1 MLSINLDGLESN
13 VKPAMK
19 NTMKYLQRAQDVF
32 YSMTIPSDF
41 SYASTL
47 RGMPGTISNIHS
59 RVSANERW
67 LENAISNF
75 SVAENSNSNLLNDI
89 SGLLDGLNFSEA
101 LKNISATT
109 SNKEEESNPVVDFFN
124 FLGDVLDTVG
134 PAVTDF
140 GNFLMNGVEMAAET
154 ASNIGN
160 DFLSF
165 LSGAW
170 DTACDWGGNVI
181 NFFQNDLPVMIDDA
195 GAAISNVWSYLCENT
210 ILGDIIDLGE
220 CVFAS
225 VINTL
230 GAVFKGVVG
239 LGESLFDVIVFLNTG
254 TATVFT
260 GAWDGLSYLGSM
272 FMGDTSNWESL
283 TGKMWS
289 GVMGFIAEDHVEN
302 AYRDFYQN
310 NAIGQ
315 WLDENAHEWFKSDS
329 QLLGMVS
336 GVTEILG
343 ILALTYLTGGIFG
356 VGFAATSATIGGGA
370 AFGQML
376 ETSWGGMRDSSMVG
390 IEEMYQNGQISKEEY
405 QNIVAIRSLS
415 DEDIRELEQLYKDG
429 LIIQEDYELIMQI
442 REMPE
447 DWRNFDNW
455 LEGVRVAGIAG
466 LSEGLQWWLGSKIA
480 GLNLSGNMFANGG
493 TRVVLDSLTGG
504 ADKPLRALLDSMSS
518 GKSFDEALEEIGGWE
533 AVGQDF
539 LIALGLSAAG
549 EAVNIHRTNSLED
562 RLNSLQSFDSLDDS
576 TKKRVQ
582 ELLERDSSNNNINN
596 MNDTQLNK
604 YISEILINRESQ
616 IDEAA
621 KYLYG
626 NQSGNISDQV
636 RKKIANGID
645 SINRTG
651 LLDNLDE
658 NTATS
663 IRNLIMEDYFN
674 NKINLEDIPNLDIG
688 SYLNT
693 LNTQKI
699 SNILKNM
706 DMDSTFEYLSKGNG
720 KYGVDQGLFTT
731 LEQRD
736 PVAYQEIKNKLMKEY
751 GFSAYDSERFMQ
763 IVDAV
768 GACPYA
774 RTANVIC
781 DYFKDMP
788 EKFEEIFG
796 FPLYKKNANG
806 VWELNDA
813 ELLADLYYW
822 GNTQG
827 EGAVLIKLDEN
838 GNAVINEDAIRMDDG
853 QISMVM
859 QRGSSWEELSD
870 YLASKTDNI
879 QCESNEILNYTNF
892 GSKENIINDLKGR
905 IDNGEILSVGFG
917 PNDPNI
923 PIRFEN
929 AETGA
934 IVSNVRGGHW
944 VKIIDVTDDGL
955 IVSSWGIKCFVS
967 FDDLINNSQFSFIS
981 DSISIK

>member
-1 MLSINLDGLESN
+1 M
-13 VKPAMK
+13 
-19 NTMKYLQRAQDVF
+19 
-32 YSMTIPSDF
+32 
-41 SYASTL
+41 
-47 RGMPGTISNIHS
+47 
-59 RVSANERW
+59 
-67 LENAISNF
+67 
-75 SVAENSNSNLLNDI
+75 
-89 SGLLDGLNFSEA
+89 
-101 LKNISATT
+101 
-109 SNKEEESNPVVDFFN
+109 
-124 FLGDVLDTVG
+124 
-134 PAVTDF
+134 
-140 GNFLMNGVEMAAET
+140 
-154 ASNIGN
+154 
-160 DFLSF
+160 
-165 LSGAW
+165 
-170 DTACDWGGNVI
+170 
-181 NFFQNDLPVMIDDA
+181 A
-195 GAAISNVWSYLCENT
+195 GA
-210 ILGDIIDLGE
+210 GE
-220 CVFAS
+220 
-225 VINTL
+225 
-230 GAVFKGVVG
+230 GA
-239 LGESLFDVIVFLNTG
+239 EYY
-254 TATVFT
+254 
-260 GAWDGLSYLGSM
+260 W
-272 FMGDTSNWESL
+272 
-283 TGKMWS
+283 GK
-289 GVMGFIAEDHVEN
+289 
-302 AYRDFYQN
+302 Q
-310 NAIGQ
+310 
-315 WLDENAHEWFKSDS
+315 
-329 QLLGMVS
+329 
-336 GVTEILG
+336 
-343 ILALTYLTGGIFG
+343 
-356 VGFAATSATIGGGA
+356 
-370 AFGQML
+370 
-376 ETSWGGMRDSSMVG
+376 RDSSMEG
-390 IEEMYQNGQISKEEY
+390 IERLYDRGEISREEY
-405 QNIVAIRSLS
+405 NTIIKIRNLS
-415 DEDIRELEQLYKDG
+415 DEEWEQVELKYNNGE
-429 LIIQEDYELIMQI
+429 ISQEEYEVMEEI

-447 DWRNFDNW
+447 DWKSTENLFKG
-455 LEGVRVAGIAG
+455 LGYAG
-466 LSEGLQWWLGSKIA
+466 LTGLWEGSQWYIGGKLLGWSPTNNTVLNSLFRIGIDTAFNAGDPVYRA
-480 GLNLSGNMFANGG
+480 GLE
-493 TRVVLDSLTGG
+493 
-504 ADKPLRALLDSMSS
+504 ALLD
-518 GKSFDEALEEIGGWE
+518 GEDFGETFEKQGGWD
-533 AVGQDF
+533 AV
-539 LIALGLSAAG
+539 LINSIIGLVGSAGG
-549 EAVNIHRTNSLED
+549 EAFDAHNSKKLTNRINNL
-562 RLNSLQSFDSLDDS
+562 DSIKGLDDS
-576 TKKRVQ
+576 TSRRIKEILDQENRKKIIDFNKMTDIQ
-582 ELLERDSSNNNINN
+582 LNQHILELLNNRN
-596 MNDTQLNK
+596 
-604 YISEILINRESQ
+604 SQ
-616 IDEAA
+616 IDDIA

-626 NQSGNISDQV
+626 DQSGNISDQV
-636 RKKIANGID
+636 KSKIANGVD
-645 SINRTG
+645 AINRTG
-651 LLDNLDE
+651 LLDNMDE

-663 IRNLIMEDYFN
+663 IRNLIMEDYIN

-693 LNTQKI
+693 LNTQEI

-706 DMDSTFEYLSKGNG
+706 DKDSTFEYLSKGNG

-806 VWELNDA
+806 VWKLNDA

-879 QCESNEILNYTNF
+879 QCESNEILNYANF
-892 GSKENIINDLKGR
+892 ESKENIINELRGR

-917 PNDPNI
+917 PNNPNI